1 MPYEITKYLMNCR
14 LTQGFSI
21 PKHMLVPTDKELANA
36 ITMTCHCKSNK
47 LTKLAVAQWLY
58 QICFQ
63 MVTPKKKV
71 NTDASTEHTKKP
83 LSTHTAQS
91 GTN

>member
-1 MPYEITKYLMNCR
+1 MNCR

-63 MVTPKKKV
+63 MVTPKKK
-71 NTDASTEHTKKP
+71 SEH
-83 LSTHTAQS
+83 
-91 GTN
+91 